1 MGTAVAPSAPP
12 VFVQLAANPVRWRIL
27 SELAGSDR
35 RVRELTSVI
44 DEPQSL
50 VSYHLQ
56 RLRAGG
62 VVTTRRSSADGRDS
76 YYSIDLARC
85 AALLVSTAT
94 TLHPGLR
101 LHIGVGG
108 RNGPPPSL
116 RRAPRVL
123 FLCTGNSARSQ
134 MAEAFI
140 SHRAPFPVQAFSA
153 GSRPKPL
160 HPNAV
165 RAMRTRGIDIRNCR
179 SKHLDEFAR
188 RRFDYVVT
196 LCDRVREVC
205 PEFPGHPT
213 TAHWSMPDPSA
224 AGATDADTYP
234 AFARAADEIE
244 QRVQFLLALIEQPTP
259 RRENHS

>member
-1 MGTAVAPSAPP
+1 
-12 VFVQLAANPVRWRIL
+12 VQLAANPVRWRIL
-27 SELAGSDR
+27 GELAGSDR

-62 VVTTRRSSADGRDS
+62 LVTARRSSADGRDS

-85 AALLVSTAT
+85 AELLVSTAT
-94 TLHPGLR
+94 SLHPGLR
-101 LHIGVGG
+101 LGVDERAGG
-108 RNGPPPSL
+108 PNAPSPSR

-134 MAEAFI
+134 MAEAFV
-140 SHRAPFPVQAFSA
+140 SHRSPFPVQAFSA

-160 HPNAV
+160 HANAV
-165 RAMRTRGIDIRNCR
+165 RAMRTRGIDISDCH

-205 PEFPGHPT
+205 PEFPGHPQA
-213 TAHWSMPDPSA
+213 AHWSMPDPSA
-224 AGATDADTYP
+224 AGATDAETYP
-234 AFARAADEIE
+234 AFERAADEIE

-259 RRENHS
+259 RRGKHS